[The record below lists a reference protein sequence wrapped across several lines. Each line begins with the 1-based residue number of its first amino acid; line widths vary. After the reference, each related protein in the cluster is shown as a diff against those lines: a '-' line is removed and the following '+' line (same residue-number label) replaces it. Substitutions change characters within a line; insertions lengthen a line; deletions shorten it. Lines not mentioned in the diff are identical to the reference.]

1 MEHHTSVHS
10 YPQDAQLFPRET
22 VDNYNLLSCPLKPH
36 DSWFFYE
43 SPMLFLK
50 ILVDNFVY
58 KQLYI
63 DFLLTFIH
71 KMLYNSTRSGTEP
84 QTLTKTR
91 RRAGKGE

>member
-1 MEHHTSVHS
+1 MR
-10 YPQDAQLFPRET
+10 LNPR
-22 VDNYNLLSCPLKPH
+22 DGG
-36 DSWFFYE
+36 FFHE

-50 ILVDNFVY
+50 ILVDNFVH

-63 DFLLTFIH
+63 DFLLTFTH

-91 RRAGKGE
+91 RRAEKENEA